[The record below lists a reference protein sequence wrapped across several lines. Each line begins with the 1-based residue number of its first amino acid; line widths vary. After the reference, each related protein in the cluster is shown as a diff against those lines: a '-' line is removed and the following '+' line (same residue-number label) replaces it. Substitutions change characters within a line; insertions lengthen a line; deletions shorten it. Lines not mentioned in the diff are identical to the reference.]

1 MPDDYSVRSNSWP
14 ILVAIEGPSGCGKS
28 TLLTALEKELVEQ
41 RADFRVES
49 NNDTG
54 LWSGLIRSIARRP
67 KAALTLALATAG
79 ARAELREGAIMPIL
93 CDRYVL
99 STFVYQRFAGIS
111 LEYLYAVN
119 LPLLTQSVTFAL
131 TLDQSALDAR
141 RRERQSRRQDWFKE
155 ALDIRR
161 EIQLYDEAVGE
172 LQRRG
177 HDIRIVDASVG
188 TDVLARSLAA
198 EISELLQAKA

>member
-1 MPDDYSVRSNSWP
+1 M
-14 ILVAIEGPSGCGKS
+14 K
-28 TLLTALEKELVEQ
+28 ALENQLVDQ
-41 RADFRVES
+41 RASFRVES

-54 LWSGLIRSIARRP
+54 LWSDLIRSVARRP

-79 ARAELREGAIMPIL
+79 ARAELREGADVSIL

-111 LEYLYAVN
+111 LDYLYAVN
-119 LPLLTQSVTFAL
+119 LPLLTRSVTFAL
-131 TLDQSALDAR
+131 TLDHSVLATR
-141 RRERQSRRQDWFKE
+141 RKERQSSRHDWFKE

-177 HDIRIVDASVG
+177 HDIRVVDASAG
-188 TDVLARSLAA
+188 IDVLVNSLAP
-198 EISELLQAKA
+198 EISELLQAKI